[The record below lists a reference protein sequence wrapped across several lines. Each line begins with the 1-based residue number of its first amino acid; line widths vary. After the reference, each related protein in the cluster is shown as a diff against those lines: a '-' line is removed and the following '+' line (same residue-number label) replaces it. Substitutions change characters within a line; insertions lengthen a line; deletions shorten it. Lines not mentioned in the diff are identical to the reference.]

1 MFIKVRIFLTIGNEM
16 DNKDEA
22 ILRILSRKAGL
33 PSRTLSKMLKIPLS
47 TVHRRIKKMEHEGVI
62 EGYKAL
68 INFEKTP
75 WPIGALIMVNIAE
88 VIPGKGHIPKK
99 TIVESLS
106 HLKEIEDII
115 EVQAADFDLIIK
127 ARFENLKE
135 QSNFVEDLRCIVG
148 IEEISSAIIIEENV
162 LPIPRIFRKRI
173 TTKPMTNSTS

>member
-16 DNKDEA
+16 DKKDEA

-33 PSRTLSKMLKIPLS
+33 PSRTLSKMLRIPLS
-47 TVHRRIKKMEHEGVI
+47 TVHRRTKKMEHEGVI

-75 WPIGALIMVNIAE
+75 WPIGALMMVNLAE

-99 TIVESLS
+99 TIVESLGR
-106 HLKEIEDII
+106 LKEIEEII
-115 EVQAADFDLIIK
+115 EVQAADFDLIVK
-127 ARFENLKE
+127 ARFESLKE

-162 LPIPRIFRKRI
+162 LPVPKIFRERS
-173 TTKPMTNSTS
+173 TKNP